1 MTQAQ
6 TNNSIST
13 QNIFRKR
20 KQFMRLCAIAMVE
33 DCAIKPS
40 EKVVL
45 DVIYADIFSGLNDSD
60 VMTELKARFADVDG
74 SSPALLYGALLT
86 SDESMRRSMFM
97 NIEAMSLDEVAAEL
111 KYIIKVVNADNSV
124 TDREREAFRVVC
136 KLFKIKGS
144 YKLWNELYNISPEDL
159 AQKQLVLKRKSSVQ
173 INDFKTIRKALE
185 FYNIQGPIV
194 DGVYHVLQRELTHER
209 EDVYRSD
216 KKWYRISLWSFAITA
231 LVIYTL
237 VTFFKVEHG
246 TAASLLVS
254 VSIPIMMISIEWL
267 IFMLEEYAFKHEDN
281 AENHRHGNSVLV
293 VLVAAAI
300 IADVCIGLIELGGHL
315 TVGTV
320 TGKVASA
327 LLLGCICFFIGKFI
341 DMHRVQK
348 SIDIKEMKKVVENIE
363 QRIQN
368 QKND

>member
-1 MTQAQ
+1 MASTM
-6 TNNSIST
+6 TNNAIIT

-33 DCAIKPS
+33 DGVIKPS

-45 DVIYADIFSGLNDSD
+45 DAIYKEIFDGLKDSEIIA
-60 VMTELKARFADVDG
+60 ELRGSYTDVDG
-74 SSPALLYGALLT
+74 SSPAMLYGALLA

-97 NIEAMSLDEVAAEL
+97 NIEAMSLEEVAAEL
-111 KYIIKVVNADNSV
+111 KYIIEVVNADNSV

-144 YKLWNELYNISPEDL
+144 HKLWNELYNITPEEL
-159 AQKQLVLKRKSSVQ
+159 AGKQLTLKRKKRVY

-194 DGVYHVLQRELTHER
+194 DGVYHMLQRELTYER
-209 EDVYRSD
+209 EDVYHSD
-216 KKWYRISLWSFAITA
+216 KKWYRVSLWAFGITA
-231 LVIYTL
+231 LVIYLL
-237 VTFFKVEHG
+237 VTFFDIHHG
-246 TAASLLVS
+246 SPIQWVIS
-254 VSIPIMMISIEWL
+254 GCIPIMMISIEWL
-267 IFMLEEYAFKHEDN
+267 IFMLEEYAFKHNDGG
-281 AENHRHGNSVLV
+281 ENHRHSNSVLV

-300 IADVCIGLIELGGHL
+300 IADVCIGIIELNKELTLGG
-315 TVGTV
+315 V
-320 TGKVASA
+320 TEAVAKS

-348 SIDIKEMKKVVENIE
+348 SIDIEDMKKVVENIE
-363 QRIQN
+363 QRIQH

>member
-1 MTQAQ
+1 MSTQN
-6 TNNSIST
+6 NNSIST

-33 DCAIKPS
+33 DCAIKQS
-40 EKVVL
+40 EQVVL
-45 DVIYADIFSGLNDSD
+45 DGIYSKIFGGCDDSMIMED
-60 VMTELKARFADVDG
+60 LKVAFPNVDG

-86 SDESMRRSMFM
+86 NDESMRRSMFM
-97 NIEAMSLDEVAAEL
+97 NIDAMSLEEVAVEL
-111 KYIIKVVNADNSV
+111 KYIIQVVNADNSV

-144 YKLWNELYNISPEDL
+144 YKLWNELYNISAEELDGKKL
-159 AQKQLVLKRKSSVQ
+159 HLVKKSKVN

-194 DGVYHVLQRELTHER
+194 DGVYHVLQRELTYER

-216 KKWYRISLWSFAITA
+216 KKWYRLSLWAFGITA
-231 LVIYTL
+231 LIIYVL
-237 VTFFKVEHG
+237 VTFCNVHHG
-246 TAASLLVS
+246 SIAQMAIS

-267 IFMLEEYAFKHEDN
+267 IFMLEEYAFKHEDS
-281 AENHRHGNSVLV
+281 AESRHHGNSVLV

-300 IADVCIGLIELGGHL
+300 IADVCIGLIELNGVL
-315 TVGTV
+315 TPGAV
-320 TGKVASA
+320 TEKVAKA

-348 SIDIKEMKKVVENIE
+348 AIDIKDMKKVVDNIE
-363 QRIQN
+363 QRIQKQN
-368 QKND
+368 ND